1 MDRVVQRASTPWL
14 ANPCRLVMRLLGL
27 GLPGVRSCSLRNS
40 GLTLISL
47 GCLLFGAAGCGT
59 TSSGSAG
66 FVDLDA
72 ASPAAPA
79 ASAGSEF
86 RPAAAGDPDPLPQD
100 KADQLLRELEL
111 KGQERLAASRAATE
125 AAKKLMNDLRFSD
138 AESRLQEAL
147 RLDPENEAARRLL
160 DQVLFVLGDRSG
172 EVRDFTRDQ
181 LEREQVARNQAK
193 VELQRLY
200 RDGVLKAEAG
210 EFEEASRIFDRVLE
224 QIEWFYFNEDLSTL
238 EAETKVK
245 LREAQ
250 QRAKEQATEDRRR
263 QEMAASESKQAESSR
278 SLEFLQNRIRN
289 MVDRVG
295 RAFDAGR
302 YDDAI
307 RLCEQ
312 ILDADRGN
320 PEATRLLR
328 RAKELRH
335 LHAVTRVA
343 HRTQDEWERSFLNV
357 YESQIPYQ
365 AIFNFPSSDRWNALS
380 RKVLSVEDRF
390 LGTETSASRD
400 IKARLASEKLTI
412 EFPGVPLEEVLDTLQ
427 SISGINFVLTAE
439 ARQALEDSDQPVR
452 LAEVRDLPL
461 ENILRLVLQGR
472 DPNFSY
478 VVKNSAV
485 VVGPAESVRDDVYLE
500 FYEVQ
505 DITKR
510 PPPFPAPEL
519 ALNENEG
526 SDGGGGGGGILNFG
540 DDDAGTSDPTVP
552 IDIVVELL
560 TKTLWGED
568 GAPEG
573 ESVEG
578 QGGKLV
584 VRTTIENHR
593 KVERLLDQLRKGTG
607 MMVTVET
614 RFVDLQD
621 NFLQSVGIDF
631 GSPFSSNLPNPINDI
646 DGNGTQI
653 SPGYEWVDP
662 QGQFDLRGASFNS
675 FSLPL
680 GSSVAPFQISDRGGL
695 ALQYNVLDVY
705 VLEAILEASAKTQE
719 KRNLQA
725 PRVTAFNTQTAHS
738 LVIDQSA
745 YIKDAEVNQTGVI
758 PVINPVIGVLNAG
771 SILEIRPTVSYDR
784 KYVVLEIQPTLAV
797 RLPSRFRRLTLG
809 LTNLEVE
816 FPVLS
821 VTKIKTTVTV
831 PDGGTVLVG
840 GLKRTINQ
848 DQHVGVPIINR
859 IPFLNLLFGRKGD
872 SQLQSNLFVLINA
885 KITIIRDEERRQFN

>member
-1 MDRVVQRASTPWL
+1 MDRVVRSVSARCLTS
-14 ANPCRLVMRLLGL
+14 PCRPTGRRLAQSGLRTQIGFVQLGL
-27 GLPGVRSCSLRNS
+27 V
-40 GLTLISL
+40 L
-47 GCLLFGAAGCGT
+47 GAVLLVLAGCH
-59 TSSGSAG
+59 SAPK
-66 FVDLDA
+66 A
-72 ASPAAPA
+72 TSPAADGGVDSIGA
-79 ASAGSEF
+79 TTDEF
-86 RPAAAGDPDPLPQD
+86 RPAAAGTPSPLPQQD
-100 KADQLLRELEL
+100 EADRLLREMEL
-111 KGQERLAASRAATE
+111 QGQERVAASRAATD
-125 AAKKLMNDLRFSD
+125 AAQKLINDLRYLD
-138 AESRLQEAL
+138 AEGRLQEAL
-147 RLDPENEAARRLL
+147 RLDPNNEIARGLL
-160 DQVLFVLGDRSG
+160 DQVHFVLGDRSG
-172 EVRDFTRDQ
+172 EIRDFTREE
-181 LEREQVARNQAK
+181 LERERVRRSQAK

-200 RDGVLKAEAG
+200 RDGLLKAEAG
-210 EFEEASRIFDRVLE
+210 EFEAATRIFDRVLE
-224 QIEWFYFNEDLSTL
+224 QIEWFYFNEDLSSLKT
-238 EAETKVK
+238 EAE
-245 LREAQ
+245 AQ
-250 QRAKEQATEDRRR
+250 RQSADARAKQKAMEDRRR
-263 QEMAASESKQAESSR
+263 QEAAAAESKDAEASR
-278 SLEFLQNRIRN
+278 SLQFLQNRVRN
-289 MVDRVG
+289 MIERVH
-295 RAFDAGR
+295 RAFENNR
-302 YDDAI
+302 YEEAI

-320 PEATRLLR
+320 PEASRLLR

-335 LHAVTRVA
+335 LHEVTRVA
-343 HRTQDEWERSFLNV
+343 HRTQQEWERSFLNV
-357 YESQIPYQ
+357 YEAQVPYQ
-365 AIFNFPSSDRWNALS
+365 DIFNFPSADRWNSIS

-400 IKARLASEKLTI
+400 IKARLATEKLTI

-439 ARQALEDSDQPVR
+439 ARQALEDSDDPVR
-452 LAEVRDLPL
+452 LSEVRDLPL
-461 ENILRLVLQGR
+461 ENILRLVLHGR
-472 DPNFSY
+472 DPRFSY

-485 VVGPAESVRDDVYLE
+485 VVGPSESVRDDIYLE

-510 PPPFPAPEL
+510 PPDFKAPQL
-519 ALNENEG
+519 ALDENEG
-526 SDGGGGGGGILNFG
+526 GDGGGSGGILNFG
-540 DDDAGTSDPTVP
+540 DDGDAASDPTVP
-552 IDIVVELL
+552 IDVVVDLI
-560 TKTLWGED
+560 TKTLWADD
-568 GAPEG
+568 GPPEG
-573 ESVEG
+573 ESADGE
-578 QGGKLV
+578 GGKLV
-584 VRTTIENHR
+584 VRTTVSNHR
-593 KVERLLDQLRKGTG
+593 KVERLLEQLRKGTG

-621 NFLQSVGIDF
+621 NFLQSIGIDF
-631 GSPFSSNLPNPINDI
+631 GSPFTSNLPNPINDI

-680 GSSVAPFQISDRGGL
+680 GSSVAPFQISDRGGF

-705 VLEAILEASAKTQE
+705 VLEAILEANAKTQE
-719 KRNLQA
+719 LRALDA

-840 GLKRTINQ
+840 GLKRTITQ
-848 DQHVGVPIINR
+848 DQDVGIPIINR
-859 IPFLNLLFGRKGD
+859 IPFLNLLFGRKGQ

-885 KITIIRDEERRQFN
+885 KITIVRDEERKRFN